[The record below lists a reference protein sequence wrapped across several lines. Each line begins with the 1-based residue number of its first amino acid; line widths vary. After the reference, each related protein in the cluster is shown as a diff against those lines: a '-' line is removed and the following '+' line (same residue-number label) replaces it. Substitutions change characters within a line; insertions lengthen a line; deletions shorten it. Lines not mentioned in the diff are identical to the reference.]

1 MKKLLIF
8 FSIAA
13 IFLSFNSF
21 VHAQIVPDAREI
33 KLVINPGQETKGS
46 LNLENLSDKD
56 VTIKAYFE
64 DFIYSAPYAGI
75 KKFHPLGTL
84 KRSCGKWISLLPENF
99 ILPAKTKQQ
108 VSYTIK
114 VPKEAKGGYYG
125 VLFFERAPT
134 GSIGEKGISLVVRT
148 GCSFFLETSDAIR
161 KGEIKDIVA
170 DKGAISGSI
179 LNSGNVALISEGS
192 FNIIDKKGMIF
203 DRANIKKFYI
213 PEQEQA
219 KFTVN
224 ITDKV
229 PAGNLTLVINFD
241 LEGGKPIVKE
251 VDFSKDKAG
260 NLKILKIAD

>member
-1 MKKLLIF
+1 MKKILIF
-8 FSIAA
+8 LGIAA
-13 IFLSFNSF
+13 ISLIFHYSIY
-21 VHAQIVPDAREI
+21 AQVVPDKREI

-46 LNLENLSDKD
+46 LNLENLSDRD
-56 VTIKAYFE
+56 ETIKAYFE

-84 KRSCGKWISLLPENF
+84 KRTCGKWISIFPENF

-114 VPKEAKGGYYG
+114 IPKEAKGGYYAL
-125 VLFFERAPT
+125 LFFER
-134 GSIGEKGISLVVRT
+134 GSAEPAGEKGIGLVVRT
-148 GCSFFLETSDAIR
+148 GVSFFLETFDATR
-161 KGEIKDIVA
+161 KGEIKEIIA
-170 DKGAISGSI
+170 EKGAISGTL
-179 LNSGNVALISEGS
+179 LNSGNVALISQGT

-203 DRANIKKFYI
+203 DRGNIKKFYL

-224 ITDKV
+224 VTDKLPV
-229 PAGNLTLVINFD
+229 GSFTLVINFD
-241 LEGGKPIVKE
+241 LEGGKPIIKE

-260 NLKILKIAD
+260 NLKILKITD